1 MKLNIT
7 TKLLVIL
14 WVLLDGQLKI
24 IKFNT
29 TLQRK
34 DKKLYK

>member
-1 MKLNIT
+1 MKFNIT
-7 TKLLVIL
+7 TK
-14 WVLLDGQLKI
+14 LLDGQLKI